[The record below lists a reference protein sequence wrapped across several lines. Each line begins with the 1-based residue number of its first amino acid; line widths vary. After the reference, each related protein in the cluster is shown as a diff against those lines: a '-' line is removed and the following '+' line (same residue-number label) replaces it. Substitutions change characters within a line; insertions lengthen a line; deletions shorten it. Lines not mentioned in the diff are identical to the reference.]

1 MSLRQRI
8 AEHTNPILI
17 KEVRQAVR
25 GRFFRVCFLL
35 TLAVAMFAAISMMPS
50 LNDSHGMRTENGPQ
64 FFFVFHLVFM
74 GAAFLMVPMQANRSM
89 ASERDDKTFDALIT
103 SGLKPAQII
112 LGKWL
117 SSGMLLLL
125 FLSAFAPFLAIS
137 FTLFGLDV
145 LVSAVF
151 LTFTLAISMS
161 LNLAGIFAA
170 CVGKSRAFQ
179 TMLLALLALCGLGS
193 LAIWGTVNA
202 SALFDSGGAFFW
214 IFGFDGYLIP
224 AGLTLLALGI
234 LNYWLYGACIAT
246 ITHAEEN
253 GLLRMRWACLLMSA
267 VSAVTI
273 FLLWGSH
280 LSLDLAGEHT
290 TMAYI
295 ILAFL
300 NVPLLTESDYM
311 GKRCRHQI
319 KSGKW
324 RRPLSWM
331 FLPGGTG
338 AVPLYILQLGLV
350 SVPLLIANAAS
361 SAHAGLALP
370 AIALG
375 LAIALTLF
383 PSSFLVAPRVKPAR
397 RALGRILIPLGPILI
412 ALLTTLLGVLLRIPE
427 WSSMRTSL
435 NPFFA
440 LAIHDNRF
448 SQEHS
453 GGFIMWWLLAIGC
466 VGWRGVSALDRRRK
480 IRQLAA
486 RGHEPVAIETEA
498 PVAQED

>member
-1 MSLRQRI
+1 MSLRLRI

-35 TLAVAMFAAISMMPS
+35 TLAVALFAAISMMPMLS
-50 LNDSHGMRTENGPQ
+50 ERPHQRTENGPQ
-64 FFFVFHLVFM
+64 FFFVFHLIFM

-151 LTFTLAISMS
+151 LAFTLSISMS

-179 TMLLALLALCGLGS
+179 TMLLALLALCGLLS

-202 SALFDSGGAFFW
+202 SALFESSGAFFW
-214 IFGFDGYLIP
+214 IFGVEDFLLP

-246 ITHAEEN
+246 ITHREEN
-253 GLLRMRWACLLMSA
+253 GLLRMRWACLLMSV
-267 VSAVTI
+267 VSAITI
-273 FLLWGSH
+273 FMLWTSH
-280 LSLDLAGEHT
+280 VDISITGQHT
-290 TMAYI
+290 VMAYV

-300 NVPLLTESDYM
+300 NVPLLTESDYI
-311 GKRCRHQI
+311 GVRCRHQI
-319 KSGKW
+319 QSGKW
-324 RRPLSWM
+324 QRPFAWM
-331 FLPGGTG
+331 FLPGGTS
-338 AVPLYILQLGLV
+338 AVPLYLLQLGLV
-350 SVPLLIANAAS
+350 SIPLLVAFNAS
-361 SAHAGLALP
+361 YSRGGLSLP
-370 AIALG
+370 AIGLG
-375 LAIALTLF
+375 LSIALTLF

-397 RALGRILIPLGPILI
+397 RVLARILIPMSPILI

-427 WSSMRTSL
+427 WSNMRTSL
-435 NPFFA
+435 NPFYA
-440 LAIHDNRF
+440 LAVHDSRF

-486 RGHEPVAIETEA
+486 SSNASRTPESETA
-498 PVAQED
+498 VVQED